1 MMRLKLLPILLFLLI
16 ILNGILIFMLLK
28 KPHERKRNSQERNFL
43 IQELQFTDHQKD
55 NFFSFDT
62 AHKEN
67 MMRLDQEIRKQKD
80 RIFNSF
86 SNKNLNLDSLTA
98 KTGRLEGKKDAELFR
113 FFSKVRNIC
122 TEEQQINFDKIINK
136 ALKGGKER
144 ASRKKGENHPPYIE
158 NGMPPPR

>member
-1 MMRLKLLPILLFLLI
+1 MMRSKLLPISLFLLI

-28 KPHERKRNSQERNFL
+28 KPHESKRHSQERNFL

-55 NFFSFDT
+55 KFLSFDT
-62 AHKEN
+62 AHREN

-86 SNKNLNLDSLTA
+86 SNENLNLDSLTA
-98 KTGRLEGKKDAELFR
+98 KTGLLEGKKDAELFR

-136 ALKGGKER
+136 ALKVGKER
-144 ASRKKGENHPPYIE
+144 PPRRKGKNHPPRGE